1 MESYILWSLFKMN
14 NIKELSTPS
23 DLGMNLSFKDGTKY
37 MRMPNGELRRMSPK
51 AYQIRKNNKKQVK

>member
-1 MESYILWSLFKMN
+1 METIS
-14 NIKELSTPS
+14 NIGEKLK
-23 DLGMNLSFKDGTKY
+23 FKDGTEY